1 MRVLSNHGEA
11 NDVSVAGEARP
22 RRPRVRHVAVS
33 EAAAA
38 SFASAAVNK
47 DVGKGRG
54 TDRRAG
60 FSRSLIKDLE
70 INAHYISAYNDA
82 MHIVRVDDIL
92 CLREL
97 RADAAITKNSSLN
110 PGRYGADGAASKFR
124 RVEARLEKIMGRFML
139 GNLHKTALGD
149 SPIKATIYTPSE
161 TLQILLHATIW

>member
-1 MRVLSNHGEA
+1 
-11 NDVSVAGEARP
+11 
-22 RRPRVRHVAVS
+22 
-33 EAAAA
+33 
-38 SFASAAVNK
+38 
-47 DVGKGRG
+47 
-54 TDRRAG
+54 
-60 FSRSLIKDLE
+60 
-70 INAHYISAYNDA
+70 